1 MRWMMN
7 KTTAKQIIVIA
18 AVILVVGLKQ
28 SAAVEFEKMAY
39 DTFIEHLQAGKV
51 ANVDFIERNSG
62 NEIIAAFVSSGVTNK
77 FSVNTSGLGTRSD
90 PLLNA
95 ELQKAGIE
103 PEVISER
110 SNPPWSQLIVFLLP
124 TFLWYAFPLA
134 TLILVIMIYR
144 KVRDVPKQ
152 KI

>member
-1 MRWMMN
+1 MMY
-7 KTTAKQIIVIA
+7 KTIAKQIIVIA
-18 AVILVVGLKQ
+18 AMISIVGAKQ
-28 SAAVEFEKMAY
+28 VAAVEFEKMAY

-51 ANVDFIERNSG
+51 ANVDFVERNSG
-62 NEIIAAFVSSGVTNK
+62 NEIIAAFVSDGGTNT
-77 FSVNTSGLGTRSD
+77 FSVNTSGIATRSE

-110 SNPPWSQLIVFLLP
+110 TNPPWSQLIMLLLP
-124 TFLWYAFPLA
+124 TFLWYAFPLV
-134 TLILVIMIYR
+134 TLILVISIYR
-144 KVRDVPKQ
+144 KVRDLHKQ

>member
-1 MRWMMN
+1 MMH
-7 KTTAKQIIVIA
+7 KTIANQIIVIA
-18 AVILVVGLKQ
+18 AMISIVGAKQ
-28 SAAVEFEKMAY
+28 VAAVEFEKMDY

-51 ANVDFIERNSG
+51 ANVDFVERNSG
-62 NEIIAAFVSSGVTNK
+62 NEIIAAFVSDGGTNT
-77 FSVNTSGLGTRSD
+77 FSVNTSGIATRSE

-110 SNPPWSQLIVFLLP
+110 TNPPWSQLIMLLLP
-124 TFLWYAFPLA
+124 TFLWYAFPLV
-134 TLILVIMIYR
+134 TLILVISIYR
-144 KVRDVPKQ
+144 KVRDLHKQ